1 MSKTN
6 VRKKSRPK
14 ASPNSGQNGET
25 EENLDQVRDILFG
38 GQMRAVESRL
48 ARMEERIGHERDAMR
63 ADLEKQ
69 MAQLERYT
77 KKEVEALGE
86 KVAGERSKRADDLKA
101 LRLELRNSGQ
111 SLDKRLAKL
120 DEVTT
125 TADAELRTQLLEH
138 GKTMAQRMKKLSE
151 DFGKELERAIRQL
164 QGEKADKASLVEVFS
179 QVVVS
184 MTDDLESHG
193 D

>member
-1 MSKTN
+1 MSKTK
-6 VRKKSRPK
+6 VRKKSKSKGAAK
-14 ASPNSGQNGET
+14 ADQNGGT
-25 EENLDQVRDILFG
+25 EENLEQVRDILFG

-48 ARMEERIGHERDAMR
+48 ARMEERITHEREAMR
-63 ADLEKQ
+63 ADIEKQ
-69 MAQLERYT
+69 IAQLELYAKR
-77 KKEVEALGE
+77 EVEALGE
-86 KVAGERSKRADDLKA
+86 KISGERSKRNDDLKS
-101 LRLELRNSGQ
+101 LRAELRSAGQ

-138 GKTMAQRMKKLSE
+138 GKETAKRIKKLS
-151 DFGKELERAIRQL
+151 DDVGKELDQAIGQL

-184 MTDDLESHG
+184 LTDDLESG
-193 D
+193 GA